1 MFEGIFGKLSGKD
14 KIDLPEVKKTKATV
28 KNTVTKEIIKEE
40 VKEVPKVVPSPKN
53 DFITTQCIEMGK
65 DIKNDVETISRAFFK
80 SKNPL
85 KSKAYTELRYFLDSL
100 EQYEKRALQ
109 DMTYLEFKE
118 KDEQI
123 FIKLKGGYSQY
134 LSKGANL
141 NEELKKTIDIV
152 FLDIKKL
159 PSKAH
164 RYWYYKIYIWQEID

>member
-1 MFEGIFGKLSGKD
+1 MFEGIFGKLSGKE
-14 KIDLPEVKKTKATV
+14 KINLPELKKTKVTV
-28 KNTVTKEIIKEE
+28 ENSVAEEIIKEE
-40 VKEVPKVVPSPKN
+40 VKEMPKVVSTPKN
-53 DFITTQCIEMGK
+53 DFITTQCIDMGN
-65 DIKNDVETISRAFFK
+65 DIKNDVKTISRAFFK

-85 KSKAYTELRYFLDSL
+85 KLKAYTELRYFLDSL

-123 FIKLKGGYSQY
+123 FTKLKGGYSQY
-134 LSKGANL
+134 LSKGATL

-159 PSKAH
+159 PSKGH
-164 RYWYYKIYIWQEID
+164 RYWYYKIYIWQDID